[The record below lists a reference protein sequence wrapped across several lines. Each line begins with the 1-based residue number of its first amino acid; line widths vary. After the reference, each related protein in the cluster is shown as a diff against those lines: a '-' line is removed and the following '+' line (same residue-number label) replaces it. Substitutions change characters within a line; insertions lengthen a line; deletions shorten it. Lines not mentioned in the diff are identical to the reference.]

1 MPRLTRP
8 LSIQNGAVIEATI
21 TLTQHSLYLLRSS
34 LHRWARLPGSARKGE
49 EMSKEEM
56 AERTRKALEEFHRL
70 PPSEQIKRLMASGTI
85 NEKGEVQLGSENG
98 EQPKDQSR

>member
-1 MPRLTRP
+1 
-8 LSIQNGAVIEATI
+8 
-21 TLTQHSLYLLRSS
+21 
-34 LHRWARLPGSARKGE
+34 
-49 EMSKEEM
+49 MSKEEM